1 MAGRCRSALEVAAE
15 FPYYAAVPNP
25 TLRRAA
31 ISVALMCSA
40 APAHATGT
48 LETVGAPASANGLS
62 ARVLARHAEAS
73 FYNPALLPSAEDS
86 TELSY
91 FVLHT
96 HGDIRLHARPDAVDV
111 PESIYDARLPN
122 PDGTTRGLELRPLP
136 TAALPVRRGDTRLRE
151 TTSYAVVGVVRRLLD
166 DRLCFGFYG
175 LLPVHG
181 IQRQETFF
189 SDEREQYFGNRLHFE
204 LLGDRGL
211 VSSFS
216 VALGGRPWDWLAL
229 GAGVNITTRTITRT
243 WVYVPDAGDQREIL
257 INPDIKV
264 QTQYTPYLG
273 VATHPSQQLRLTT
286 TLHLPSSTDTEGEN
300 RVRFWTGDLYED
312 DETYVRQSFELS
324 QSYLPLRFGVGAA
337 WLSPVRVGNSRQWE
351 VGVGALLSRWS
362 KYRDRHGEVPLDRWQ
377 NTVSV
382 NVGAARTWGEAGRWT
397 ADLAYFPSPVPDQT
411 GRTNYVDNSRLA
423 AGWGFEIPVWLL
435 GTHLEIGTT
444 VHGQILLSRDT
455 TKRANAS
462 NPVIDE
468 YDDHAVDVVSRE
480 PMRNAGGLQTN
491 NPGYPGFRS
500 QGWMLGASA
509 TLRLPL

>member
-1 MAGRCRSALEVAAE
+1 M
-15 FPYYAAVPNP
+15 PHP
-25 TLRRAA
+25 TLRKAA
-31 ISVALMCSA
+31 IAVGLLCCP
-40 APAHATGT
+40 APARATGT

-62 ARVLARHAEAS
+62 ARVLARHAEAA
-73 FYNPALLPSAEDS
+73 FFNPALLPSAEDS

-96 HGDIRLHARPDAVDV
+96 HGDIRLHARPDGVDV
-111 PESIYDARLPN
+111 PESIYEARLPN
-122 PDGTTRGLELRPLP
+122 PDGTTRGLALRPLP
-136 TAALPVRRGDTRLRE
+136 TVALPSPRSDTRLRE

-175 LLPVHG
+175 VLPVHG

-189 SDEREQYFGNRLHFE
+189 SDEREQYFDNRLHFE

-216 VALGGRPWDWLAL
+216 VALGSRPWDWLAL
-229 GAGVNITTRTITRT
+229 GAGVNITTRTVTRT

-257 INPDIKV
+257 INPDVKV

-273 VATHPSQQLRLTT
+273 VATHPSHELRLTT
-286 TLHLPSSTDTEGEN
+286 TLHFPSSTDTHGEN
-300 RVRFWTGDLYED
+300 RVRFWTNDLYEED
-312 DETYVRQSFELS
+312 ATYVQQSFDLS

-337 WLSPVRVGNSRQWE
+337 WLSPVRVGSSRKWE
-351 VGVGALLSRWS
+351 LGVGAVLQRWS

-377 NTVSV
+377 NTVSL
-382 NVGAARTWGEAGRWT
+382 NLGAARTWGEAGRYS

-411 GRTNYVDNSRLA
+411 GRTNFVDNSRLA
-423 AGWGFEIPVWLL
+423 AGLGFEIPVWLV
-435 GTHLEIGTT
+435 GTRLEVGTT
-444 VHGQILLSRDT
+444 LHGQILLPRETVKRDD
-455 TKRANAS
+455 AP

-468 YDDHAVDVVSRE
+468 FDDTAVDVVSRE
-480 PMRNAGGLQTN
+480 RMRDADGLQTN